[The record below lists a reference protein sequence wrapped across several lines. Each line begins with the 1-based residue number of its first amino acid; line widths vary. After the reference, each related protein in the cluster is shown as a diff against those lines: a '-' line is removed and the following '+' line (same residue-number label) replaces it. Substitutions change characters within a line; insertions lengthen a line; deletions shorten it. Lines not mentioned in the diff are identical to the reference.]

1 MKKRKKKV
9 LIYQIII
16 FIFAISIIFFTYYDD
31 NNDNL
36 KSVNKV
42 KVEDT
47 PEEEIADNKTKFED
61 IEYKGIDLN
70 GNSFVV
76 KSKYADIDLD
86 TPELVNMTIMRAI
99 FYFKDGTILE
109 VTGDRGKYNNTT
121 FDIEF
126 RDNIV
131 AKYDENILYAN
142 NLDFLNSSN
151 KLNVYGN
158 VISKSIEGN
167 LNADN
172 LTFDLSTNTLDISMF
187 DDKQINVTLKK
198 K

>member
-9 LIYQIII
+9 LTYQIII
-16 FIFAISIIFFTYYDD
+16 FIFAISIIFFTYYDQ
-31 NNDNL
+31 NNEDFN
-36 KSVNKV
+36 SVKKV
-42 KVEDT
+42 KIEGSLD
-47 PEEEIADNKTKFED
+47 EESPDNKTKFED

-76 KSKYADIDLD
+76 KSKYADIDLNF
-86 TPELVNMTIMRAI
+86 PELVNMTAMKAI
-99 FYFKDGTILE
+99 FNFKDGTILE
-109 VTGDRGKYNNTT
+109 VTGDRGAYNNTSY
-121 FDIEF
+121 DIEF

-131 AKYDENILYAN
+131 AKYEGNILYAD
-142 NLDFLNSSN
+142 NLDFLNSIN

-158 VISKSIEGN
+158 VASKSIDGN

-187 DDKQINVTLKK
+187 DDKQINVTLNK
-198 K
+198 